1 MLRQFGCAYCVLIGT
16 WHFDA
21 SPAEDL
27 VYVCVLV
34 HAVPVAVFPVEY
46 KRGQSAAGVQ
56 YSCRLAGLGPLEL
69 TGAPT
74 EIRTQDL
81 ADLESA
87 VLAIK
92 LWEHNIGCGDRIR
105 TCISKLMRLVGNRCH
120 HPAICTP

>member
-1 MLRQFGCAYCVLIGT
+1 MLRQLGCAYFVLVCT

-21 SPAEDL
+21 VPAEDL
-27 VYVCVLV
+27 IYACVFV
-34 HAVPVAVFPVEY
+34 HAVPVGVSPVKY

-87 VLAIK
+87 VLPLNYGSI
-92 LWEHNIGCGDRIR
+92 I
-105 TCISKLMRLVGNRCH
+105 LVAGTGFE
-120 HPAICTP
+120 PAYPSL